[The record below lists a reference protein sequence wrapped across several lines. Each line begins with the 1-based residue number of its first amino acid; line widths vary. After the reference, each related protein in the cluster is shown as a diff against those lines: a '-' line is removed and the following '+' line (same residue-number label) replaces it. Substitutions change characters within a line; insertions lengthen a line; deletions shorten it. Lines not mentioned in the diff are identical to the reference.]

1 MRRLFIILLVI
12 CISGTFASSQN
23 IKKVKKQGKSKR
35 EELYQ
40 KTQNVID
47 SLKNADSRIF
57 FVEVGKLNI
66 KDKIFLSNKSSYYI
80 QNAMVGFINETAKL
94 EIVAVTSNISPGQ
107 QIELASFND
116 NELKKIKNRTLVMK
130 VKGSKGPISNQ
141 GNDASQSELTYNFKA
156 SLSENR
162 HDLYIDITRQ
172 GGDEILDF

>member
-1 MRRLFIILLVI
+1 
-12 CISGTFASSQN
+12 
-23 IKKVKKQGKSKR
+23 
-35 EELYQ
+35 
-40 KTQNVID
+40 
-47 SLKNADSRIF
+47 
-57 FVEVGKLNI
+57 
-66 KDKIFLSNKSSYYI
+66 
-80 QNAMVGFINETAKL
+80 MVGFINETAKL